1 MNALQILNKNIGPPE
16 MNVVGRLSH
25 DFAQN
30 EAQVVLKLTEAILK
44 AHVVMGLNIDAQKV
58 NISAVEALKKIKDV
72 YPHAWMDDVV
82 RSLSMASYG
91 EIKLEDQLSTISPAN
106 IFGWYKHF
114 RNNLGHLSTA
124 PPPPEKITMYQ
135 QSEEEKNA
143 MMRKGFYAFINSPNE
158 NDLMMEIYYK
168 KLIDIGAMS
177 ITDEE
182 KNAAYFDA
190 ATKMVDA
197 PPYDYLIDRKIRKDL
212 YGYQDYFKS
221 VADKSDFKFSAVQDN
236 FIHKMVVKNAK
247 RAVVMAF
254 LKQAD
259 KNQLMDLYD
268 LFQTKKTK

>member
-30 EAQVVLKLTEAILK
+30 EAQVLLKLTEAILK

-72 YPHAWMDDVV
+72 YPHAWVDDVV

-91 EIKLEDQLSTISPAN
+91 EIKLDDQLNTISPAN

-124 PPPPEKITMYQ
+124 PAPPQNITMYQ
-135 QSEEEKNA
+135 QTEDEIRA
-143 MMRKGFYAFINSPNE
+143 MMRKGFFAFIHDPKE
-158 NDLMMEIYYK
+158 NDLMMEIYYNN
-168 KLIDIGAMS
+168 LISMGAMS
-177 ITDEE
+177 VSDET
-182 KNAAYFDA
+182 KSNAYFSA
-190 ATKMVDA
+190 AEKMVNA

-212 YGYQDYFKS
+212 YAYQDYFKS
-221 VADKSDFKFSAVQDN
+221 VSDKSDFKFSSMESN
-236 FIHKMVVKNAK
+236 FIHRMIVKNAK
-247 RAVVMAF
+247 RNVVMAF
-254 LKQAD
+254 LKTAD
-259 KNQLMDLYD
+259 KNRLMDLFD
-268 LFQTKKTK
+268 VFQTKNKK

>member
-30 EAQVVLKLTEAILK
+30 EAQVLLKLTEAILK

-72 YPHAWMDDVV
+72 YPHAWVDDVV

-91 EIKLEDQLSTISPAN
+91 EIKLDDQLNTISPAN

-124 PPPPEKITMYQ
+124 PPPPQNITMYQ
-135 QSEEEKNA
+135 QTEDEIRA
-143 MMRKGFYAFINSPNE
+143 MMRKGFFAFIHDPNE
-158 NDLMMEIYYK
+158 NDLMMEIYYNN
-168 KLIDIGAMS
+168 LIGMGAMS
-177 ITDEE
+177 VSDET
-182 KNAAYFDA
+182 KNEAYFA
-190 ATKMVDA
+190 AAEKMVNA

-212 YGYQDYFKS
+212 YAYQDYFKS
-221 VADKSDFKFSAVQDN
+221 VSDKSDFKFSSMESN
-236 FIHKMVVKNAK
+236 FIHRMIVKNAK
-247 RAVVMAF
+247 RNVVMAF
-254 LKQAD
+254 LKTAD
-259 KNQLMDLYD
+259 KNRLMDLFD
-268 LFQTKKTK
+268 VFQTKNKK